1 MGLGVL
7 SCAFVCQHSAFLIA
21 GSPERSTTACWRWV
35 TGRALA
41 MYVMLSLVCGLTG
54 YLGYGEAT

>member
-7 SCAFVCQHSAFLIA
+7 SFAFVCQHSAFLIA
-21 GSPERSTTACWRWV
+21 GSLERSTTACWWWV

-41 MYVMLSLVCGLTG
+41 MCAVLSLVCGLTG